1 MDKTSWTYKSY
12 SKANLFRLDIASW
25 SVRAIGQRASE
36 PIFKG
41 IPCISTELD
50 EYAVCPRCHV
60 QIYIY
65 ILETQNV
72 SVLRN
77 RIYGALH
84 NICLRLIKIIR
95 KKSALNT

>member
-1 MDKTSWTYKSY
+1 M
-12 SKANLFRLDIASW
+12 FRYDIASW
-25 SVRAIGQRASE
+25 SVRDIGQRAFE

-72 SVLRN
+72 SVLGD
-77 RIYGALH
+77 RIYLALPK
-84 NICLRLIKIIR
+84 ICFNAEEMCYATLKIIKITR
-95 KKSALNT
+95 KTVH